1 MSKFERY
8 KKKGVSTYIYPHKH
22 CTKCAQMID
31 ESLTYCP
38 QCYQLLQQKK
48 QRKRF
53 GRKKVSNEY
62 NERSEHIKT
71 EKTPGQA
78 Q

>member
-1 MSKFERY
+1 
-8 KKKGVSTYIYPHKH
+8 
-22 CTKCAQMID
+22 MID
-31 ESLTYCP
+31 ESLTYCS

-62 NERSEHIKT
+62 SERSEHIKT

-78 Q
+78 QQF